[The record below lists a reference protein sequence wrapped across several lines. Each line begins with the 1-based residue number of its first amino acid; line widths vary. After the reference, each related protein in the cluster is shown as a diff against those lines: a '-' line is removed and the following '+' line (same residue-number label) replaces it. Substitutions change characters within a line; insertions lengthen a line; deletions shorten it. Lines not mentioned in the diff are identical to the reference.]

1 MKYGRY
7 EVVKELGRGTMG
19 VVYQAHDPQID
30 RMVALK
36 VLRPDRVVS
45 QDFVL
50 RFLREAKAIGRISHP
65 NIVTVYDVGQDRGT
79 IYIAMEYLE
88 GRPLNEAIKG
98 RTLPPEEAV
107 RMCSEVAE
115 ALGYAHG
122 KGIIHRDIKPSNI
135 ILTPD
140 QRTKLTDFGI
150 ARIEDPDAAQQTQA
164 GDILGTPVYMAPEQ
178 VMGQR
183 ADARTDLYAL
193 GVILYEMVVGK
204 RPFGGGNIAA
214 IFRSI
219 THEPPEDPMKA
230 GAFHHR
236 ELADL
241 ILKSLSKD
249 ASCRFQTGQEMAAA
263 LKACLDKEAHPFP
276 GPESTESAEKPVR
289 FKKAGIVIAGLFIC
303 LAAGVIGY
311 KAMQKPGEDTGTTA
325 GAQLPVASSLL
336 DVASTP
342 SGAQVFV
349 DSVLKGTTPVNIPLA
364 PGSYEVRLNLPGFY
378 EWEAQLQIGEDRPA
392 PLDVRLVSID

>member
-65 NIVTVYDVGQDRGT
+65 NIVTVYDVGQDHGT
-79 IYIAMEYLE
+79 IYIAMEFLE
-88 GRPLNEAIKG
+88 GRPLNEVIKG
-98 RTLPPEEAV
+98 QTLAPDEAV
-107 RMCSEVAE
+107 RMCTELAE

-122 KGIIHRDIKPSNI
+122 KGITHRDIKPSNI

-140 QRTKLTDFGI
+140 NRTKLTDFGI

-178 VMGQR
+178 VMGQK
-183 ADARTDLYAL
+183 ADGRTDLYAL
-193 GVILYEMVVGK
+193 GVILYEMVVGR

-230 GAFHHR
+230 GTFHHR
-236 ELADL
+236 KLADL
-241 ILKSLSKD
+241 ILKSLSKEPGR
-249 ASCRFQTGQEMAAA
+249 RFQTGREMAAA
-263 LKACLDKEAHPFP
+263 LKTCLDAGEHPFP
-276 GPESTESAEKPVR
+276 EPTVPVEKPAR
-289 FKKAGIVIAGLFIC
+289 FKKAVIAAAVLCVC
-303 LAAGVIGY
+303 LAAGAIGY
-311 KAMQKPGEDTGTTA
+311 KMMQKPGIDAASTV
-325 GAQLPVASSLL
+325 GAELPPASSLL

-349 DSVLKGTTPVNIPLA
+349 DSAFKGTTPVNIPLH
-364 PGSYEVRLNLPGFY
+364 PGSYEIRLNLPGYY
-378 EWEAQLQIGEDRPA
+378 EWEAQLQIGEDQPA

>member
-7 EVVKELGRGTMG
+7 EIVDELGSGTMG
-19 VVYQAHDPQID
+19 VVYKAHDPQID

-36 VLRPDRVVS
+36 ILRSDRVVS

-65 NIVTVYDVGQDRGT
+65 NIVTVYDVGQDHGT

-88 GRPLNEAIKG
+88 GRPLNEVIKG
-98 RTLPPEEAV
+98 RTLPVEEAV
-107 RMCSEVAE
+107 DMCVQVAE
-115 ALGYAHG
+115 ALGYAHSR
-122 KGIIHRDIKPSNI
+122 GITHRDIKPSNI

-140 QRTKLTDFGI
+140 NRIKLTDFGI

-178 VMGQR
+178 VMGQK

-193 GVILYEMVVGK
+193 GVIVYEMVVGK

-219 THEPPEDPMKA
+219 THEPPEDPMNK
-230 GAFHHR
+230 GSLDNR
-236 ELADL
+236 LMADL

-249 ASCRFQTGQEMAAA
+249 PANRFQSGEAMAAD
-263 LKACLDKEAHPFP
+263 LNRCLDSAAHPFP
-276 GPESTESAEKPVR
+276 ERAISGQ
-289 FKKAGIVIAGLFIC
+289 KA
-303 LAAGVIGY
+303 
-311 KAMQKPGEDTGTTA
+311 
-325 GAQLPVASSLL
+325 ASSKKMGLL
-336 DVASTP
+336 FALLGLCLVVSIVGYTMIRKPADNSNPPDPVVEIPSSILNVISTP
-342 SGAQVFV
+342 VGAQVFV
-349 DSVLKGTTPVNIPLA
+349 DSAFKGLTPVDIPLV
-364 PGSYEVRLNLPGFY
+364 PGSYEVRLSLPEHY
-378 EWEAQLQIGEDRPA
+378 EWEAQLQIGEESPT
-392 PLDVRLVSID
+392 PLSVRLVSIN

>member
-7 EVVKELGRGTMG
+7 EIVEELGRGTMG

-36 VLRPDRVVS
+36 VLRSDRVVS

-65 NIVTVYDVGQDRGT
+65 NIVTVYDVGQDHGT

-88 GRPLNEAIKG
+88 GRPLNEVLKG
-98 RTLPPEEAV
+98 KTLPVEQAV
-107 RMCSEVAE
+107 GMCVQVAE
-115 ALGYAHG
+115 ALGYAHSR
-122 KGIIHRDIKPSNI
+122 GITHRDIKPSNI

-140 QRTKLTDFGI
+140 NRIKLTDFGI

-178 VMGQR
+178 VMGQQ
-183 ADARTDLYAL
+183 ADGRTDLYAL
-193 GVILYEMVVGK
+193 GVIVHEMVVGR

-219 THEPPEDPMKA
+219 THEPPEDPMNA
-230 GAFHHR
+230 GAFENR
-236 ELADL
+236 ALADL

-249 ASCRFQTGQEMAAA
+249 PANRFQTGDAMAAA
-263 LKACLDKEAHPFP
+263 LKHCLAAADHPFP
-276 GPESTESAEKPVR
+276 EITAPSDAPGRSNKTGLAIAMLGLCVV
-289 FKKAGIVIAGLFIC
+289 AGA
-303 LAAGVIGY
+303 IGY
-311 KAMQKPGEDTGTTA
+311 TIFRKPANGPGSVVSVEA
-325 GAQLPVASSLL
+325 PMASSVL
-336 DVASTP
+336 DVTSTP
-342 SGAQVFV
+342 DGAQVFV
-349 DSVLKGTTPVNIPLA
+349 DSAFKGTTPASITLL
-364 PGSYEVRLNLPGFY
+364 PGSYEVRLALPDYY
-378 EWEAQLQIGEDRPA
+378 EWEAQIQVGEENA
-392 PLDVRLVSID
+392 VPLEVRLVSIN

>member
-7 EVVKELGRGTMG
+7 EIVKELGRGTMG

-36 VLRPDRVVS
+36 VLRSDRVVS

-65 NIVTVYDVGQDRGT
+65 NIVTVYDVGQDHDT

-88 GRPLNEAIKG
+88 GRPLNAVIKG
-98 RTLPPEEAV
+98 KTLPVDEAV
-107 RMCSEVAE
+107 ALCVQVAE

-122 KGIIHRDIKPSNI
+122 RGITHRDIKPSNI

-140 QRTKLTDFGI
+140 NRIKLTDFGI

-178 VMGQR
+178 VMGQK
-183 ADARTDLYAL
+183 ADGRTDLYAL
-193 GVILYEMVVGK
+193 GVIAYEMVVGK

-219 THEPPEDPMKA
+219 THEPPEDPMKNGNFGNRA
-230 GAFHHR
+230 
-236 ELADL
+236 LADL

-249 ASCRFQTGQEMAAA
+249 PAGRFQTGDAMAAA
-263 LKACLDKEAHPFP
+263 LNRCLDAASHPFAETAAP
-276 GPESTESAEKPVR
+276 QEKAGSSKRIGPALVLLGL
-289 FKKAGIVIAGLFIC
+289 FLAAGIVGYSLFLKPADDSGIADP
-303 LAAGVIGY
+303 AAV
-311 KAMQKPGEDTGTTA
+311 
-325 GAQLPVASSLL
+325 PVASSIL
-336 DVASTP
+336 DVTSSP
-342 SGAQVFV
+342 DGAQVFI
-349 DSVLKGTTPVNIPLA
+349 DSTFKGTTPVDIPLA
-364 PGSYEVRLNLPGFY
+364 PGSYEVRLNLPDYY
-378 EWEAQLQIGEDRPA
+378 EWEARIQIGEEGPT
-392 PLDVRLVSID
+392 PLQVRLVSIN